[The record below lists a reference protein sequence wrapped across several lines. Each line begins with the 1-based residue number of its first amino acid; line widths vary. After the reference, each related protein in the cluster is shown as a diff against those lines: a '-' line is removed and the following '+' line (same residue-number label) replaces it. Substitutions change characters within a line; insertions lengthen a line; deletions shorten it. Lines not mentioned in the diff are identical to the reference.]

1 MYKISVND
9 KPEIEIEAGNGQ
21 FYINN
26 EPVKVDI
33 IKNNDGSFH
42 ALHNGISYNIKV
54 IEKLKHNLTLEINN
68 KKFNIKLKNDL
79 EDLLVKMGMENF
91 SENTMNEIKAPMP
104 GMVLKI
110 LINEGDEVK
119 KGDNLIVLEAM
130 KMENIIKATGEG
142 VVKSIKVKQTDKVEK
157 NQVLIQF

>member
-1 MYKISVND
+1 MYKISVNQ
-9 KPEIEIEAGNGQ
+9 KPEIEIRKQGQTYYLNGEAAD
-21 FYINN
+21 F
-26 EPVKVDI
+26 DI

-42 ALHNGISYNIKV
+42 ALHNGTSYNIKV
-54 IEKLKHNLTLEINN
+54 IDKYKHNLLIEINN
-68 KKFNIKLKNDL
+68 KKYSIKLKNDL

-91 SENTMNEIKAPMP
+91 LENTMNEIKAPMP

-110 LINEGDEVK
+110 LINEGNEVK

>member
-9 KPEIEIEAGNGQ
+9 KPEIEIEAENGQ

-79 EDLLVKMGMENF
+79 EDLLVKMGMENLA
-91 SENTMNEIKAPMP
+91 ENKMDEVIAPMP
-104 GMVLKI
+104 GMALKI
-110 LINEGDEVK
+110 LVKPGDIVK
-119 KGDNLIVLEAM
+119 KGDSLIVLEAM
-130 KMENIIKATGEG
+130 KMENIIKASGG
-142 VVKSIKVKQTDKVEK
+142 GIVSIINVKQGDKVEK
-157 NQVLIQF
+157 NQILIKF